1 MTAEIG
7 GNATTLPGF
16 AVPALAVP
24 PPGGRAPMPPGWS
37 PTTCDSWSPSLAPDG
52 GRVVFVS
59 DLSGA
64 PRAWVRDAR
73 ASAPAPAGTAAE
85 ALPTGEEPVA
95 RVTWSP
101 DGAWIVYTVNPGGA
115 PRTEAWAIRPDG
127 TGRHQIAGF
136 DGTTVLLGDWI
147 PDTSR
152 LAVTEIGATARAT
165 ELDLATGARRE
176 IIEDDLLCL
185 LDLTADGSRALL
197 RRGPRG
203 ARWLEVLDTATGK
216 RAPLPLADGNTD
228 RGWFTDGG
236 ETVLARTD
244 AGSDLATLVAVT
256 GADVV
261 ELARRPDAELE
272 DFAVTRDRRAVAL
285 LWNRYGGVSELAL
298 LDLETREQRTLPPPA
313 GEVFEDCVFAGDG
326 GLLALVAQS
335 PIQPRTIWLID
346 PALGECRAL
355 GDDPTSP
362 ATPPPGEPSWP
373 VVIAPQLC
381 DLRSGDGLALSGWLY
396 RPEGTADGSWPT
408 VISLHGGPEAQERPG
423 HNPLFQALLA
433 RGLAVFAPN
442 VRGSS
447 GFGRHFVDA
456 DNRAGRYGAIADV
469 AACVNYLVGMGV
481 ADPAR
486 IGCIGRSYG
495 GYLTLA
501 SLTTF
506 PELFAAGV
514 SECGMS
520 NFETFYE
527 RTEPWIAAAAVSKYG
542 HPDHDRELLRDLSPL
557 HRMER
562 LSAPLLLVHGA
573 NDTNVPV
580 YESEQVLDALRGGT
594 VPHEYLLLPGEG
606 HDFLARTS
614 RQTAITATADWLAT
628 HLA

>member
-1 MTAEIG
+1 M
-7 GNATTLPGF
+7 
-16 AVPALAVP
+16 P
-24 PPGGRAPMPPGWS
+24 PPGGPAPMPPGWS

-64 PRAWVRDAR
+64 PRAWVQDAHTVGAR
-73 ASAPAPAGTAAE
+73 PV
-85 ALPTGEEPVA
+85 ALPTGEEPVG

-101 DGAWIVYTVNPGGA
+101 DGSWIAYTVTPGGA
-115 PRTEAWAIRPDG
+115 PRAEAWAIRPDG
-127 TGRHQIAGF
+127 TDNHQIAGF
-136 DGTTVLLGDWI
+136 EGTTVVLGDWV
-147 PDTSR
+147 PGTSR
-152 LAVTEIGATARAT
+152 MAVTEVGATARALL
-165 ELDLATGARRE
+165 LDLAAGERHTITEG
-176 IIEDDLLCL
+176 DLLCL
-185 LDLTADGSRALL
+185 LDVTEDGSRALL

-203 ARWLEVLDTATGK
+203 ARWLEVLDTATG
-216 RAPLPLADGNTD
+216 AHVPLPLAGGNTD

-236 ETVLARTD
+236 ATVLARTD

-272 DFAVTRDRRAVAL
+272 DFAVTQDRRTVAL
-285 LWNRYGGVSELAL
+285 LWNRYGGISELAL
-298 LDLETREQRTLPPPA
+298 LDLETREQRTLPSPA
-313 GEVFEDCVFAGDG
+313 GEVFEGCAFAGDG
-326 GLLALVAQS
+326 GLLTLVAQS
-335 PIQPRTIWLID
+335 PVQPRSVWLID
-346 PALGECRAL
+346 PALGECRTL
-355 GDDPTSP
+355 GDDPTGP

-396 RPEGTADGSWPT
+396 RPDMDHEGPWPT

-447 GFGRHFVDA
+447 GFGRQFVDA

-469 AACVNYLVGMGV
+469 AACVNYLVGMGI

-506 PELFAAGV
+506 PELFAVGV

-520 NFETFYE
+520 DLETFYQ

-542 HPDHDRELLRDLSPL
+542 DPDHDRELLRDLSPL
-557 HRMER
+557 HRMDR

-580 YESEQVLDALRGGT
+580 YESEQVLEALRGRD

-606 HDFLARTS
+606 HDFLARSS
-614 RQTAITATADWLAT
+614 RRTAITATAQWLAV
-628 HLA
+628 HLS